1 MSIYRQQNQNPLL
14 KYLDKNEMNKVAPV
28 IKTEKYQ
35 DGDLIISLGDRNR
48 DILIINKGLAAIL
61 ILDENVVEK
70 KVTELPEGE
79 IIGDQNFV
87 IPVRRSANVKAVG
100 EVDVSRFPYDE
111 MIELLRE
118 ETLIASKIFSA
129 INDSLAEKMT
139 RTMKKY
145 LEKEEK
151 IQE

>member
-1 MSIYRQQNQNPLL
+1 MSIYQQQNLNPLL
-14 KYLDKNEMNKVAPV
+14 KYLDKNEMNKVAPF

>member
-1 MSIYRQQNQNPLL
+1 MSIYQQQNLNPLL
-14 KYLDKNEMNKVAPV
+14 KYLDKNEMNKVAPF

-129 INDSLAEKMT
+129 INDSLAEKMM
-139 RTMKKY
+139 RTMEKY